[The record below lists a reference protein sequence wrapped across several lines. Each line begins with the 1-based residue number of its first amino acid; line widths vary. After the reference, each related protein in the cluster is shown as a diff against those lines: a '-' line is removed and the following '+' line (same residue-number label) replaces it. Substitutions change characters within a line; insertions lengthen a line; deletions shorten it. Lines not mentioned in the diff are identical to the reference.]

1 MNKFSIITP
10 ILQVDNNFKRN
21 FKSVLKNKDK
31 NFNYIIV
38 ANTNLMQKLK
48 SIVKNFFFIHII
60 EEKKTLGLYSAINLA
75 LKSNYCNN
83 FYVILGQDDFLI
95 NSNFS
100 KEINEEINK
109 KNDKIA
115 DILTLKTYTVQISK
129 RKPNLGKENIFY
141 KSIVNLRYIFA
152 HHTGGMLIKK
162 NLHKKFGY
170 YSEKYK
176 ISSDYFFLKKIK
188 RKIFIKRT
196 KIISAK
202 IGYGGISAREPLL
215 SLFERYLIDLSF
227 NNKFNLHNFLYFV
240 YSLYKQSRVNHK

>member
-10 ILQVDNNFKRN
+10 ILKVDNNFKRN

-31 NFNYIIV
+31 SFNYIIV
-38 ANTNLMQKLK
+38 ANTNVIKKLK
-48 SIVKNFFFIHII
+48 NIVKNFFFIHII
-60 EEKKTLGLYSAINLA
+60 EEKKTLGLYPAINLA

-83 FYVILGQDDFLI
+83 FYIILGQDDFLT

-109 KNDKIA
+109 KNDQIP
-115 DILTLKTYTVQISK
+115 DILTLKTHVTQMFK
-129 RKPNLGKENIFY
+129 RKKNLRKENILY
-141 KSIVNLRYIFA
+141 KLIVNLRYIFA

-170 YSEKYK
+170 YNEKYK
-176 ISSDYFFLKKIK
+176 ISSDYLFLKKIK

-196 KIISAK
+196 EIISAE
-202 IGYGGISAREPLL
+202 IGRHGISAREPLL

-227 NNKFNLHNFLYFV
+227 NNKFNLHNFLYFA
-240 YSLYKQSRVNHK
+240 YSMYKQTRLNYK